1 MNSQLHRTPLTDL
14 GVLRIGGADAGR
26 FLQGQVSNDLE
37 RLSPERTLLAGYHS
51 PQGRTIA
58 LLRLVAIA
66 EDELLAL
73 LPRELVTLVR
83 DRLAK
88 YVLRAKVTL
97 TDVSAEW
104 RISALAPAEHLASG
118 TPAGLAPQG
127 LAAEP
132 GECTR
137 IESRRYLCIGAAPAR
152 WLEIAAAD
160 QTPSEPSPAA
170 CQEWRLLDVRAGFTQ
185 VYAATSEHFVAQMLN
200 LDALDAIAFDK
211 GCYTGQEVIARAH
224 YRGRVKRRAQRLRSR
239 EPLVLAPGASG
250 VLSDGRAFEVLD
262 SAQLP
267 DGRAEFLAVTAL
279 PDAAPVERTEQAEA
293 VRLEVEPLALPY
305 ALEP

>member
-1 MNSQLHRTPLTDL
+1 M
-14 GVLRIGGADAGR
+14 LRIGGAEAAR
-26 FLQGQVSNDLE
+26 FLQGQVSNDLT
-37 RLSPERTLLAGYHS
+37 RLGPQRTLLAGYHT

-58 LLRLVAIA
+58 LLRLVALA

-73 LPRELVTLVR
+73 LPRELVTIVK
-83 DRLAK
+83 DRLAR

-132 GECTR
+132 GQCTR
-137 IESRRYLCIGAAPAR
+137 LEAAHYLCIGAAPAR
-152 WLEIAAAD
+152 WLEIAAD
-160 QTPSEPSPAA
+160 QTPSEPAPAA
-170 CQEWRLLDVRAGFTQ
+170 RQEWRLLDVRAGLTQ
-185 VYAATSEHFVAQMLN
+185 VYAPTSEHFVAQMLN

-224 YRGRVKRRAQRLRSR
+224 YRGRVKRRAQRFRSR

-250 VLSDGRAFEVLD
+250 VLSDGRAFEVLE

-279 PDAAPVERTEQAEA
+279 PDEAHAERAEA
-293 VRLEVEPLALPY
+293 QRLEVEPLALPY

>member
-1 MNSQLHRTPLTDL
+1 MNSELHRTPLTDL
-14 GVLRIGGADAGR
+14 GVLRIGGADAAR
-26 FLQGQVSNDLE
+26 FLQGQVSNDLT
-37 RLSPERTLLAGYHS
+37 RLGPQRTLLAGYHP

-58 LLRLVAIA
+58 LLRLVARA

-73 LPRELVTLVR
+73 LPRELVTIVR

-97 TDVSAEW
+97 TDVSDEW
-104 RISALAPAEHLASG
+104 RISAVAPAEHLASG
-118 TPAGLAPQG
+118 TPAALAPQA

-132 GECTR
+132 GHCTR
-137 IESRRYLCIGAAPAR
+137 LEAAHYLCIGAAPAR
-152 WLEIAAAD
+152 WLKIAAAD
-160 QTPSEPSPAA
+160 QTPSEPAPAA
-170 CQEWRLLDVRAGFTQ
+170 RQQWRLLDVRAGLTQ
-185 VYAATSEHFVAQMLN
+185 VYAPTSEHFVAQMLN

-250 VLSDGRAFEVLD
+250 VLSDGRTFEVLE

-267 DGRAEFLAVTAL
+267 DGRAEFLAVTTL
-279 PDAAPVERTEQAEA
+279 PDVEHAEHA
-293 VRLEVEPLALPY
+293 EHAEGQRLEVELLALPY